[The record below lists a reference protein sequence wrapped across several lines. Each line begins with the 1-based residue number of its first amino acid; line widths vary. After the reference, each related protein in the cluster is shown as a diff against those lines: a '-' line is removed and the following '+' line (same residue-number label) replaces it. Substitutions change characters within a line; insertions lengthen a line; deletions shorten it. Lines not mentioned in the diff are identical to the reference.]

1 MALGNVLGSNI
12 FNLLGVTGAVAIVAP
27 LNVPAS
33 LLEFDIWLL
42 LGVTLLLIPMMLTGG
57 CLSRREGIVLV
68 LLYVGFL
75 ALQVESVRSL
85 VL

>member
-1 MALGNVLGSNI
+1 M
-12 FNLLGVTGAVAIVAP
+12 AP

>member
-1 MALGNVLGSNI
+1 VALGNVLGSNI

-42 LGVTLLLIPMMLTGG
+42 LGVALLLIPMMLTGG